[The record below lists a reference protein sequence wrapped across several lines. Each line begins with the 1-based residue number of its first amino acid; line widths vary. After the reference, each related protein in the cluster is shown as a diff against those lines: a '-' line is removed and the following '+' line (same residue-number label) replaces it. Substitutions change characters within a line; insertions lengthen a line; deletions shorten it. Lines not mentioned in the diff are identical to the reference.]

1 MTEAQELIAS
11 LMASGMNYAD
21 IGKAIGRNAS
31 YVRQAMV
38 PNGKGYVKPA
48 RPAIPALQQL
58 NGMVQRGERPEKA
71 IEVPRRASKAG
82 GLANVRG
89 GLIEEKLGG
98 LRVQTKHEGFL
109 LNQIREAAD
118 KGQWISMRMRFD
130 KITWGRGNEKE
141 KHGNVN
147 MYKNGYSAKALLDR
161 VEKLA
166 EEKGI
171 TPEEALKEILRKD
184 AFAATQKKGG
194 SAGMKSAGKVEQ
206 YEMETSDERF
216 AA

>member
-11 LMASGMNYAD
+11 LMSQGMNYAD
-21 IGKAIGRNAS
+21 IGKAIGRDAS
-31 YVRQAMV
+31 YIRQAMV
-38 PNGKGYVKPA
+38 PNAKGYVKPA
-48 RPAIPALQQL
+48 RPALPALQQL
-58 NGMVQRGERPEKA
+58 NGLRERGITPEKA

-89 GLIEEKLGG
+89 GLIEEKAGG

-109 LNQIREAAD
+109 MTQIREAAD
-118 KGQWISMRMRFD
+118 KGQWVSMRVRFD
-130 KITWGRGNEKE
+130 KVTWGRGNEKE
-141 KHGNVN
+141 KHANVQ

-166 EEKGI
+166 QEKGI
-171 TPEEALKEILRKD
+171 TPEEALKELLRKD
-184 AFAATQKKGG
+184 AFSATSKKGG
-194 SAGMKSAGKVEQ
+194 SAGMKTAGKVEQ